1 MANSSQ
7 LTADYEAGAFTGVN
21 TILIMRT
28 KEKAA
33 VGIDI
38 GGTNTVY
45 AFVDRAGNILA
56 GDHIVTS
63 HYDEPDLFV
72 ATLYEKMMSTASE
85 IGKEIEILGFGIGAP
100 MGNINKGTIEYAASL
115 PWKGI
120 IPLADLFARHT
131 PLPVIV
137 TNDANAAAVGEMV
150 YGGAKGMKNF
160 VVITLGTGL
169 GSGFVVDGKLVY
181 GHDGFAGE
189 LGHISIKPGGSK
201 RDCGC
206 GRKGC
211 LETYVSATGIKRT
224 VLKVMA
230 DRLADS
236 ELRHLSFDE
245 LDSKKIYEAALR
257 GDTIALEAFE
267 RTGAI
272 LGSKLADV
280 VAHTNPEAI
289 FLFGGLALAKE
300 LIFKPTREH
309 MEKNLLYIYRDK
321 VKLLPSELS
330 TQNAAVLGASSLV
343 WAETGRE
350 Q

>member
-1 MANSSQ
+1 MDKVK
-7 LTADYEAGAFTGVN
+7 TV
-21 TILIMRT
+21 
-28 KEKAA
+28 

-38 GGTNTVY
+38 GGTNTIFG
-45 AFVDRAGNILA
+45 FVDRSGNILA
-56 GDHIVTS
+56 EDQIMTA
-63 HYDEPDLFV
+63 HYDEPEVYV
-72 ATLYEKMMSTASE
+72 AALYEKIMITAQKTGRELE
-85 IGKEIEILGFGIGAP
+85 IIGFGIGAP
-100 MGNINKGTIEYAASL
+100 MGNINKGTIEYPADM

-120 IPLADLFARHT
+120 IPLADIFAHHT
-131 PLPVIV
+131 TLPVIV
-137 TNDANAAAVGEMV
+137 TNDANAAAVGEMI

-189 LGHISIKPGGSK
+189 IGHTVIRPGASN

-211 LETYVSATGIKRT
+211 LETYVSATGLKRT
-224 VLKVMA
+224 VLKIMA
-230 DRLADS
+230 DRLDDS
-236 ELRHLSFDE
+236 ELRKHSFEE
-245 LDSKKIYEAALR
+245 LNSVMIYEAARR
-257 GDTIALEAFE
+257 GDPVALEAFE
-267 RTGAI
+267 HTGAM
-272 LGSKLADV
+272 LGFKLADV

-300 LIFKPTREH
+300 LIFEPAKKH
-309 MEKNLLYIYRDK
+309 MEENLLYIYRDK

-343 WAETGRE
+343 WSSLEADGA
-350 Q
+350 

>member
-1 MANSSQ
+1 MN
-7 LTADYEAGAFTGVN
+7 
-21 TILIMRT
+21 
-28 KEKAA
+28 KEKVV

-38 GGTNTVY
+38 GGTNTVFG
-45 AFVDRAGNILA
+45 FVDRAGKILA
-56 GDHIVTS
+56 EDQITTT
-63 HYDEPDLFV
+63 HYDEPEVFV
-72 ATLYEKMMSTASE
+72 AALYEKMMITASR
-85 IGKEIEILGFGIGAP
+85 IGREVEILGFGIGAP
-100 MGNINKGTIEYAASL
+100 MGNINKGTIEYPADL

-120 IPLADLFARHT
+120 IPLADIFAKHT

-137 TNDANAAAVGEMV
+137 TNDANAAAVGEMI
-150 YGGAKGMKNF
+150 YGGARGMKNF

-189 LGHISIKPGGSK
+189 IGHTSIRPGVSN

-211 LETYVSATGIKRT
+211 LETYVSATGLKRT
-224 VLKVMA
+224 VLKIMA
-230 DRLADS
+230 DRLDDS
-236 ELRHLSFDE
+236 ELRRFSFEE
-245 LDSKKIYEAALR
+245 LDSKKIYEAARR
-257 GDTIALEAFE
+257 GDPIALEAFE
-267 RTGAI
+267 HTGAM
-272 LGSKLADV
+272 LGYKLADV

-300 LIFKPTREH
+300 LIFEPAKEH
-309 MEKNLLYIYRDK
+309 MEKDLLYIYRDK

-343 WAETGRE
+343 WTEMD
-350 Q
+350 QKQ